1 MIVRYTKKAVLSL
14 LAWMICW
21 NLHAQLERENM
32 QILMDRFDLLAVKT
46 GDMDGDGDEDV
57 VATCNAWD
65 GHIAVFEN
73 LDGQGDLAWPRLYGD
88 SIWAGSRNFQGE
100 FELADMDQDGDL
112 DVVDAYR
119 ARETVP
125 YWANDGL
132 GHLQPG
138 SSEPYEYGP
147 VKPYERFKVGDVNGD
162 GWLDIVIGLD
172 ADVVWVNLSAGN
184 GQTFSP
190 ELAYSDVVH
199 HPSLVDMELADVDQD
214 GDLDI
219 YILGSYQTDQS
230 VELKLQVLEWT
241 GSWYSHMSRSFL
253 EVEWDKWAFFDCDMS
268 IIDIDTNGFPD
279 AVYTHTGNG
288 FADRE
293 YMVYLQVAPFTGGAN
308 LVWQSEGQPFVSHVV
323 ADIDQ
328 DDDEDLLAYYI
339 GSGYYRITND
349 SGILNSSPILLD
361 TVLTG
366 RSLSAGDLN
375 SDGSAD
381 LLTYGED
388 NAFSFGTEHIFTRP
402 GPLNSNP
409 SPPLQLTRATN
420 FLRDIQHWDWDAD
433 GYTDVLFCDDTG
445 IAWLR
450 NQGGGQNYSPPATVW
465 ASPYL
470 LSHFEFA
477 QLDGD
482 DLPDGVGTTRVS
494 NIGQLPVI
502 WRSTGDTLAFP
513 EFELRHGRD
522 FDVADADGDGDQDV
536 ALLTRESGVV
546 LLWNTGG
553 GFTPQVV
560 IEDNFNVTY
569 EYSTILMDDFDF
581 DGAADLVLQLNTGV
595 YFARHLDGAGQ
606 FSNLQEIEGMDEA
619 GALFSGDYDL
629 DGRQDLRGRYSTW
642 DVPGV
647 LLMSSYDTI
656 EQAFTPVVERGI
668 IGNSFSISEALVNTD
683 SLPDYI
689 TGRGL
694 SFNVGTSGFVA
705 TPFLPPP
712 FENSL
717 PPALYQNAC
726 RADLDGDGT
735 TELITGSQ
743 EIIVYQPS
751 FSSQQLV
758 QGQLVW
764 DTTFNCT
771 FNPDWPGMPNGQLL
785 LEGQD
790 GFQQVLS
797 TTTAGDYGGYLPD
810 TLPHTLSPILPS
822 DYWVACPPD
831 TLLQGTG
838 PHEADFAV
846 SAAVSCP
853 LMELELSME
862 PVRQCFNSSV
872 VLRYENT
879 GTASSDS
886 ASVQLVF
893 DSRMTPV
900 SATIPWSTQ
909 TDTSLTFDL
918 GVVAVGGSGQIIVEL
933 SPDCQELILG
943 EVLCYRASITP
954 DTLCDPGL
962 VGWEGGNL
970 EARFTCGTD
979 SLEWR
984 IENTGYGPVSMPVP
998 YELSIVND
1006 DIVLLE
1012 NGDVEILPGEFV
1024 LLTAPIDSSAYLL
1037 EAGQPDGHPAPEPI
1051 RMLSSGCITALDTGL
1066 VLAFPN
1072 NNGDPFTVEQ
1082 CEPVIGAYDPNI
1094 KGAYPA
1100 GFGTEHH
1107 IPAEEELQYTI
1118 HFQNVGTDMARNV
1131 TIRDTISPELD
1142 LSTFRAAGGSHE
1154 HQWYMLPDRV
1164 LVIEYPEILLPDS
1177 TSNEPESHGFFSF
1190 SIQPMDGVLPG
1201 TLIENR
1207 AGIYFDFN
1215 PPVITNTVFHTIEKP
1230 EVASTVY
1237 ATVCRGDL
1245 YLDQV
1250 MMADTI
1256 LEERYIMTWQ
1266 DSVVW
1271 HHVNVLMPDD
1281 TTVVMVSLPESGWW
1295 QGIEIAGDTSIVEVY
1310 TSTAGCDSTVLYAI
1324 DVITALEE
1332 TLGAKGDWLLS
1343 PNPAQDECWLNA
1355 PTQAAVPE
1363 RIRLFNTQGQ
1373 VIRTYDLRAA
1383 RLPLCLPLQGLSEGL
1398 YWVEL
1403 QGAEE
1408 RQMIPL
1414 SIIRKN

>member
-1 MIVRYTKKAVLSL
+1 MMVRYTKRALLSL
-14 LAWMICW
+14 LAGMICW
-21 NLHAQLERENM
+21 NLHAQLERENV
-32 QILMDRFDLLAVKT
+32 QILMDRFGLLAVKT

-162 GWLDIVIGLD
+162 GWLDVVIGLD
-172 ADVVWVNLSAGN
+172 ADVLWLNLSSGN
-184 GQTFSP
+184 GPAFAL
-190 ELAYSDVVH
+190 ELAYNDVVH

-268 IIDIDTNGFPD
+268 IMDIDANGFPD
-279 AVYTHTGNG
+279 AVYTHTGGG

-293 YMVYLQVAPFTGGAN
+293 YMVYLQLDPFTGLAS
-308 LVWQSEGQPFVSHVV
+308 LVWQSDGQPFVSHVV
-323 ADIDQ
+323 ADTDQ
-328 DDDEDLLAYYI
+328 DDDEDLIAYYT

-420 FLRDIQHWDWDAD
+420 FLRDIQPWDWDAD
-433 GYTDVLFCDDTG
+433 GHTDVLFCDDTG

-482 DLPDGVGTTRVS
+482 DLPDGIGATRVS
-494 NIGQLPVI
+494 NIGHLPVI
-502 WRSTGDTLAFP
+502 WRSTGDTLIFP
-513 EFELRHGRD
+513 EFELWHGRD

-553 GFTPQVV
+553 DFTPQVV

-581 DGAADLVLQLNTGV
+581 DGAADLVLQLNDGA

-606 FSNLQEIEGMDEA
+606 FSNLQEIEGMDGA

-629 DGRQDLRGRYSTW
+629 DGLQDLRGRYSTW
-642 DVPGV
+642 DLPGV
-647 LLMSSYDTI
+647 LLMSSYDTV

-683 SLPDYI
+683 SIPDYI
-689 TGRGL
+689 TGRGI

-705 TPFLPPP
+705 TPFLPLL

-735 TELITGSQ
+735 PELITGSQ
-743 EIIVYQPS
+743 EIIVCQPNL
-751 FSSQQLV
+751 SSQQLV

-764 DTTFNCT
+764 DTTLNCT
-771 FNPDWPGMPNGQLL
+771 FNTEFPGLPEGQLL
-785 LEGQD
+785 LEGPD
-790 GFQQVLS
+790 GTQQVL
-797 TTTAGDYGGYLPD
+797 TPTATGYYAGYLPD
-810 TLPHTLSPILPS
+810 DTTAYTLAPVLAN
-822 DYWVACPPD
+822 DYWQACPPD
-831 TLLQGTG
+831 TLLQGPG
-838 PHEADFAV
+838 PHAVNFAV
-846 SAAVSCP
+846 SPTVSCP
-853 LMELELSME
+853 LMELDMALS
-862 PVRQCFNSSV
+862 PVRQCFNSNVVLHYNNAGTVSADSV
-872 VLRYENT
+872 VI
-879 GTASSDS
+879 
-886 ASVQLVF
+886 QLFF
-893 DSRMTPV
+893 DSRMAPV
-900 SATIPWSTQ
+900 SASVPWSMQ

-918 GVVAVGGSGQIIVEL
+918 GAVEVEAEGEVVVQME
-933 SPDCQELILG
+933 PDCEQLILG
-943 EVLCYRASITP
+943 EVLCYQARISP
-954 DTLCDPGL
+954 DTLCAPGL
-962 VGWEGGNL
+962 TDWEGGNL
-970 EARFTCGTD
+970 RASYRCEQD
-979 SLEWR
+979 SLKWE
-984 IENTGYGPVSMPVP
+984 IENTGFGPVTVPAP
-998 YELSIVND
+998 YELNIVND
-1006 DIVLLE
+1006 DIVLLQSGGLE
-1012 NGDVEILPGEFV
+1012 VLPGESV
-1024 LLTAPIDSSAYLL
+1024 LLAAPAASTAYLL
-1037 EAGQPDGHPAPEPI
+1037 EAAQPEGHPAPEPI
-1051 RMLSSGCITALDTGL
+1051 HLLAEGCLAPLDTGL
-1066 VLAFPN
+1066 VTAFPN
-1072 NNGDPFTVEQ
+1072 NNGSIFEAEQ
-1082 CEPVIGAYDPNI
+1082 CRPVIGAYDPNI
-1094 KGAYPA
+1094 KEAYPR
-1100 GFGTEHH
+1100 GFGPEHL
-1107 IPAEEELQYTI
+1107 IPAEQELQYTI

-1131 TIRDTISPELD
+1131 TIRDTLSHELD
-1142 LSTFRAAGGSHE
+1142 LSTFRAEGGSHE
-1154 HQWYMLPDRV
+1154 HQWYLLPDRI
-1164 LVIEYPEILLPDS
+1164 LVIEYPEILLPHS
-1177 TSNEPESHGFFSF
+1177 TSNEPESHGFFAF
-1190 SIQPMDGVLPG
+1190 SIQPRAGILPA
-1201 TLIENR
+1201 TIIENR

-1215 PPVITNTVFHTIEKP
+1215 PTVITNTVTHQIEKP
-1230 EVASTVY
+1230 VVAAVVY
-1237 ATVCRGDL
+1237 ASLCPGAVYLGQAL
-1245 YLDQV
+1245 YT
-1250 MMADTI
+1250 DTI
-1256 LEERYIMTWQ
+1256 LEERFVGPMR

-1271 HHVNVLMPDD
+1271 HHVDVLTLQD
-1281 TTVVMVSLPESGWW
+1281 TTVVEVGLAEAGWW
-1295 QGIEIAGDTSIVEVY
+1295 EGVLISADTVITEVY
-1310 TSTAGCDSTVLYAI
+1310 LSHAGCDSLVRYEISILT
-1324 DVITALEE
+1324 
-1332 TLGAKGDWLLS
+1332 GLS
-1343 PNPAQDECWLNA
+1343 ESVEIEGWSLAPNPTRSFCTLSGPAG
-1355 PTQAAVPE
+1355 PAAV
-1363 RIRLFNTQGQ
+1363 RILTAQGQ
-1373 VIRTYDLRAA
+1373 CLRTLSAWRSSQEQQLPLEGLPQGFYWVEVRQKEEVV
-1383 RLPLCLPLQGLSEGL
+1383 RLPLVVL
-1398 YWVEL
+1398 
-1403 QGAEE
+1403 
-1408 RQMIPL
+1408 
-1414 SIIRKN
+1414 KK